1 MSIKNKIKYN
11 TEVVNGLCPECNQET
26 VLVSVIPE
34 FYRCTLCGNDLRQHI
49 NGKISYIPAVA
60 LSEKEKH
67 ELVMKDGE
75 KI

>member
-1 MSIKNKIKYN
+1 MSIKNKIKFN

-34 FYRCTLCGNDLRQHI
+34 FDRCTLCGNDLRQHI